1 MAQRWILATV
11 IVLFT
16 VSVIAEH
23 STAVPVSVNNMGSLV
38 DHAIM
43 VNPGDTFSV
52 DINVSDGS
60 DGWVIYDLK
69 LQASTRAVFEWT
81 AVTYQN
87 PWLPVLPFQ
96 PHGLDPT
103 SHPFEA
109 VAQSWLVEPT
119 LATSEL
125 LIDAQVPPGIYTLN
139 VIDGKVRECPTCP
152 AFMHVHSGPD
162 FVVEVVPEPSTALLI
177 LAGAF
182 VIMRARRRLADL
194 DS

>member
-43 VNPGDTFSV
+43 VNPGDTFVV

-81 AVTYQN
+81 AVTYHN
-87 PWLPVLPFQ
+87 PWLPLLPFQ
-96 PHGLDPT
+96 PHALDPT

-109 VAQSWLVEPT
+109 VAQSWLVGPT
-119 LATSEL
+119 LATPEL
-125 LIDAQVPPGIYTLN
+125 LVDDQALPGVYTLN
-139 VIDGKVRECPTCP
+139 AIDGKVRECPICP
-152 AFMHVHSGPD
+152 AFMHAQSGSN
-162 FVVEVVPEPSTALLI
+162 FVVDVVPEPSSALLI
-177 LAGAF
+177 LAGLF
-182 VIMRARRRLADL
+182 LVHRARRRAADPI
-194 DS
+194 S